1 MLILEQLWQE
11 GIDPSERAVR
21 ENSEYQSLSREA
33 IEYMLQFQKE
43 LSSEG
48 KKAFDEYYAK
58 EQQLAI
64 ISESDAFI
72 KGVRFGARFILD
84 IYEEYDSQLPQI

>member
-33 IEYMLQFQKE
+33 IEYMLQFQKNTIN
-43 LSSEG
+43 LFTDLIQKNIYS
-48 KKAFDEYYAK
+48 KIIK
-58 EQQLAI
+58 EKNLLFLNI
-64 ISESDAFI
+64 ISTI
-72 KGVRFGARFILD
+72 
-84 IYEEYDSQLPQI
+84 